1 MHSQKTEACTR
12 KKKQKFALAKTEACT
27 RKKKHNAVFTLKH
40 AHTYANNAENTL
52 LNTHKGHIFKKNP
65 CICLLNSEKSN
76 NFAVDFVLS
85 HNYMQF
91 VSYSRAQK
99 KMCK

>member
-1 MHSQKTEACTR
+1 M
-12 KKKQKFALAKTEACT
+12 
-27 RKKKHNAVFTLKH
+27 
-40 AHTYANNAENTL
+40 
-52 LNTHKGHIFKKNP
+52 
-65 CICLLNSEKSN
+65 LNSEKSN